1 LLDLKNDTVYRY
13 FRSLERLGLILY
25 KKEGKKDCLK
35 LTQLGKSYYVG
46 KKFEQFLN
54 SEKNSSEFRKKSE
67 KNSEIFPI
75 YPITKSYPST
85 NISPLRKP
93 MRNEV
98 GHKLY
103 ISTLTDVADMHRMTI
118 STIEDYLEFRANSG
132 GIDTPIAFA
141 KYVLREV
148 ANPYSDESVQLEEW
162 FEALKHTDIIDH
174 LVNQF
179 LSTQRTDRRFC
190 RELSKDD
197 FALKA
202 HNIVP
207 SDVVIEIAYQ
217 RAEVKRRE
225 RVGGVV

>member
-1 LLDLKNDTVYRY
+1 
-13 FRSLERLGLILY
+13 
-25 KKEGKKDCLK
+25 
-35 LTQLGKSYYVG
+35 
-46 KKFEQFLN
+46 
-54 SEKNSSEFRKKSE
+54 
-67 KNSEIFPI
+67 
-75 YPITKSYPST
+75 
-85 NISPLRKP
+85 